1 MNVLLATS
9 SGLINWGLLGRI
21 FVMSAGISV
30 GLVVLF
36 TLAVNSLSAFRRE
49 GGPALSRSVN
59 AAIVAVTSV
68 AIVATLVWGLY
79 YIVHK

>member
-1 MNVLLATS
+1 
-9 SGLINWGLLGRI
+9 
-21 FVMSAGISV
+21 
-30 GLVVLF
+30 LF

-59 AAIVAVTSV
+59 AAIVAVTSA